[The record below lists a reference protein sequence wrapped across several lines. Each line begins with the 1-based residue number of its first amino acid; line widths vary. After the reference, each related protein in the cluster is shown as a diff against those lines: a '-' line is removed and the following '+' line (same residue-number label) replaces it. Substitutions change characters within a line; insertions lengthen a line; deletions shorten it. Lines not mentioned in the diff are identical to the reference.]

1 MENMQKNSAWMG
13 VVKTMLWFC
22 AFAILGYFT
31 LGQFFKGK
39 SQGEP
44 QDRAPA
50 NSSGDDSSL
59 VGKYNPRVRE
69 LSRDY
74 QAITFGD
81 LGKFYY
87 YAPDPWE
94 KPDPEL
100 LKGNKIPDKVKA
112 LSGKKVALTGFMMP
126 IDQDADGSK
135 EFVLN
140 GSYDMCGFG
149 GPVAINQWVMV
160 NYTGNGRVPYTH
172 LPMTIFGELE
182 VGEDYRDGRLFS
194 IYRMKV
200 KAASTPQVLVE

>member
-1 MENMQKNSAWMG
+1 MENMHKNSALMG

-31 LGQFFKGK
+31 FGQFFRGK
-39 SQGEP
+39 SQN
-44 QDRAPA
+44 QAPA
-50 NSSGDDSSL
+50 NSASDNSFL
-59 VGKYNPRVRE
+59 IGKDNPRVKE
-69 LSRDY
+69 LATEY
-74 QAITFGD
+74 KAMTFDELGD
-81 LGKFYY
+81 FYY

-94 KPDPEL
+94 TPDKEL
-100 LKGNKIPDKVKA
+100 LKTNKIPDKVKA

-182 VGEDYRDGRLFS
+182 VGEDYREGRLFS
-194 IYRMKV
+194 IYRMKA
-200 KAASTPQVLVE
+200 KAASTPQGLIE

>member
-1 MENMQKNSAWMG
+1 MENMQKNSALMG

-31 LGQFFKGK
+31 FGQFFKSK
-39 SQGEP
+39 SQNQP
-44 QDRAPA
+44 PA
-50 NSSGDDSSL
+50 NSASDNSFL
-59 VGKYNPRVRE
+59 IGKENPRVKELARE
-69 LSRDY
+69 Y
-74 QAITFGD
+74 KAMTFDNLGD
-81 LGKFYY
+81 FYY

-100 LKGNKIPDKVKA
+100 LKDNKIPDRIKA
-112 LSGKKVALTGFMMP
+112 LSGKKFALTGFMMP

-160 NYTGNGRVPYTH
+160 NYTGASRVPYTH
-172 LPMTIFGELE
+172 LPMTVFGELE

-194 IYRMKV
+194 IYRMKA
-200 KAASTPQVLVE
+200 KAASTPKGLIE